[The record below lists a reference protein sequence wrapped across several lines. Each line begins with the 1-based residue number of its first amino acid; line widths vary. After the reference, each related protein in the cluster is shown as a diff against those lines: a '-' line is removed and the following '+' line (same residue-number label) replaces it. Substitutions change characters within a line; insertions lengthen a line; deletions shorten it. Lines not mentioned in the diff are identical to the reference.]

1 MNHIFQQFSYQ
12 VKQAWFGLKNKPWFV
27 LSIVSSMGLTLGAL
41 LCILT
46 LAYLMLAKPLPYPE
60 QEKLYPWSF
69 KMQEFEV
76 NLKVYLKG
84 A

>member
-1 MNHIFQQFSYQ
+1 MN
-12 VKQAWFGLKNKPWFV
+12 
-27 LSIVSSMGLTLGAL
+27 LSDVDNIK
-41 LCILT
+41 II
-46 LAYLMLAKPLPYPE
+46 
-60 QEKLYPWSF
+60 YPWSF